1 MFNCIIIFFLLL
13 VNSVAGHIIL
23 TFPEARYPPFDF
35 LDNRRTL
42 GPCGVPKSERSQLT
56 SFQIGRNYN
65 ISWHIAKTPLKQE
78 NVKIRLLDY
87 RGNELESERMPLLL
101 GHGVTARQMTSAVQQ
116 SVEISFPFECRNCTL
131 LIEKIRAQ
139 TNTDNSSLE
148 RSCAEVDISDTA
160 PMNCFGNGIWEDKGS
175 SGICQC
181 SHGFS
186 GQYCQYKDDCADD
199 LECGPNG
206 KCVADAIRQDH
217 KSCFCQFG
225 FFGTNCERNCYS
237 SKTLNKEE
245 TDERDRLHW
254 RLVGNQLEI
263 ILDFWTTNPHNWI
276 GLGWRPLQIPP
287 SCRLFPQMISS
298 LEQKNVQTSGFSREW
313 LEQPLHP
320 MECVDMIMG
329 SIREGNL
336 LHIEDLYSRD
346 MSSPLRDSLLDGE
359 ESLSAAY
366 GLQTGNRSLL
376 MLRRLIS
383 EIEPTDHPL
392 GPGKIFLLYAK
403 GESKIGRDEKY
414 KSENDYQWK
423 YHGSESTNR
432 GHIEIEFV
440 NQSQMNQ
447 IRVPLIH
454 FDHSTENRHNN
465 DGKDPNIVEPEKHL
479 QQKNEKILMKNL
491 TSSSNFSSFVANEH
505 LIVDIPTAVVAS
517 NSLEVERQNEDDIS
531 SIERE
536 KDVQDEN
543 EQNSSSSLPSI
554 LKFEI
559 IRILVSTF
567 LMVNLI
573 VYII

>member
-1 MFNCIIIFFLLL
+1 MFN
-13 VNSVAGHIIL
+13 
-23 TFPEARYPPFDF
+23 
-35 LDNRRTL
+35 L
-42 GPCGVPKSERSQLT
+42 GQLT
-56 SFQIGRNYN
+56 SFQVGRNYN
-65 ISWHIAKTPLKQE
+65 ISWHLAKTPQRQE

-87 RGNELESERMPLLL
+87 RGNELESERMPLFL

-206 KCVADAIRQDH
+206 KCVANAIRQDH

-237 SKTLNKEE
+237 SKTLNTEE
-245 TDERDRLHW
+245 TDEGDRLHW

-263 ILDFWTTNPHNWI
+263 ILDFWTTHLHKWI

-366 GLQTGNRSLL
+366 GLQTGNRTLL
-376 MLRRLIS
+376 MFRRLIS

-403 GESKIGRDEKY
+403 GESKIGRDEKL

-454 FDHSTENRHNN
+454 FDHSTESGHNS
-465 DGKDPNIVEPEKHL
+465 DGKDPTK
-479 QQKNEKILMKNL
+479 
-491 TSSSNFSSFVANEH
+491 
-505 LIVDIPTAVVAS
+505 
-517 NSLEVERQNEDDIS
+517 NEDDIAHQLK
-531 SIERE
+531 E
-536 KDVQDEN
+536 KRTSKMKMN
-543 EQNSSSSLPSI
+543 KIHHPH
-554 LKFEI
+554 
-559 IRILVSTF
+559 
-567 LMVNLI
+567 
-573 VYII
+573 YHPH